1 MQKEYLVQDDTEYRG
16 KMRELTE
23 EDAPLIKMLTDE
35 FGEEFRDGKDVWE
48 KLRKWRKEHG
58 VTN

>member
-1 MQKEYLVQDDTEYRG
+1 MQKEYLVQDDTEFHG

-23 EDAPLIKMLTDE
+23 EDDLLLQTIAEE

>member
-23 EDAPLIKMLTDE
+23 EDAPLLKELAEE